1 MSKVKTIPGVKKSK
15 LIASLRRKETAKKK
29 RDRIANADAYVY
41 RYGRGYWVRDE
52 KRIGHYEIVEVPE
65 RTEVVREYN
74 YKRIKFINADNE
86 VEEKWIR
93 IPTLIEKVIP
103 ARRYKAC
110 VGSEYIPVPAVPR
123 RINTSKIQKF
133 AKKQTARKVRR
144 KPLEEVYEN
153 SSYKRLIDLAW
164 MID

>member
-29 RDRIANADAYVY
+29 RDRIANEDIY
-41 RYGRGYWVRDE
+41 RYGRGYWVREE
-52 KRIGHYEIVEVPE
+52 KRVGHYKIVEVPE
-65 RTEVVREYN
+65 HTEVVREYHH
-74 YKRIKFINADNE
+74 KLIKFINADNE
-86 VEEKWIR
+86 VEEKWVS
-93 IPTLIEKVIP
+93 IPTITEKIIP

-123 RINTSKIQKF
+123 RINTSKIQQF
-133 AKKQTARKVRR
+133 CKKQTARKVRR

-153 SSYKRLIDLAW
+153 SSYKRLVDLAYELY
-164 MID
+164 